1 MACKETGEEKMSPHF
16 MEKLTALRKAY
27 GKPIIITSGYRSI
40 NHSIERKKDTV
51 GAHVHGR
58 ACDIACRGA
67 DAHKLI
73 RLALEIFPRVGISQ
87 KGTARFI
94 HVDDMKNSEG
104 FISPHVWSY

>member
-1 MACKETGEEKMSPHF
+1 MSCTHTGEERMNPRF
-16 MEKLTALRKAY
+16 MAKLTALRSAY
-27 GKPIIITSGYRSI
+27 GKPIIVTSGYRSI
-40 NHSIERKKDTV
+40 THPIEAKKDKA
-51 GAHVHGR
+51 GAHTRGR
-58 ACDIACRGA
+58 ACDIACSGA

-94 HVDDMKNSEG
+94 HVDDMKKSEG